1 MKQKI
6 KKLSKKENQRIL
18 CEVVNVFIQNEVNDN
33 YEIIK
38 MFSQLNPDKLRGV
51 KRSLT
56 EKKKKLSRA
65 SKKPMDHF
73 KGQEKKFIVGLDLQ
87 GKMGE
92 IAMRRLQKKKSP
104 VEQTTPQKNVYG
116 SLAPEIRKFIA
127 FTKFLNQNSE
137 NLYTIEKNEQNKC
150 S

>member
-18 CEVVNVFIQNEVNDN
+18 CEVVNVFMQNEVNDN

-65 SKKPMDHF
+65 SKKPMDHL
-73 KGQEKKFIVGLDLQ
+73 KSQENGCVVGLDLK

-92 IAMRRLQKKKSP
+92 IVMRRLQEKKSP
-104 VEQTTPQKNVYG
+104 VEQTTPKTPTRAQG
-116 SLAPEIRKFIA
+116 ARPRQSSSRRTSRQHRSGAPLAAGF
-127 FTKFLNQNSE
+127 
-137 NLYTIEKNEQNKC
+137 
-150 S
+150 

>member
-18 CEVVNVFIQNEVNDN
+18 CEVVNVFMQNEVNDN

-65 SKKPMDHF
+65 SKKPMDHL
-73 KGQEKKFIVGLDLQ
+73 KSQENGCVVGLDLK

-92 IAMRRLQKKKSP
+92 IVMRRLQEKKSP
-104 VEQTTPQKNVYG
+104 VEQTTPKKNVYG
-116 SLAPEIRKFIA
+116 ALSPEIRKFIA
-127 FTKFLNQNSE
+127 ITKLLHNAKRDE
-137 NLYTIEKNEQNKC
+137 
-150 S
+150 